1 MNVAPGKPVP
11 LLFAGGNATDRAR
24 STQFADAIA
33 FLCRAQSQQWLA
45 DGDEAPP
52 AATDALGELRILIP
66 LAGLIDVG
74 AERARLD
81 KEIGRLR
88 AEIAKAEGKLANA
101 NFVAN
106 APAAVVEQERAR
118 IADFNASLT
127 GLSEQRA
134 RLADL

>member
-11 LLFAGGNATDRAR
+11 LLFAGGNATDRVR

-52 AATDALGELRILIP
+52 AATAALGELRILIP

-74 AERARLD
+74 AQRARLD
-81 KEIGRLR
+81 KEIRRLR
-88 AEIAKAEGKLANA
+88 PGLPHAAGK
-101 NFVAN
+101 
-106 APAAVVEQERAR
+106 PAHP
-118 IADFNASLT
+118 
-127 GLSEQRA
+127 
-134 RLADL
+134 